1 MRHQKSNKPSQKEAE
16 LALLNLNA
24 AGLDIGADEIYAC
37 VPSDRDEMPVRKF
50 GSYTVD
56 LHSLADWLTACGIEQ
71 VAMESTGIYWIPV
84 YELLEMRGFTVALV
98 NARHLKNVP
107 GRKSDV
113 ADCEWLQQLHTYGLL
128 RSSFRPDEEIC
139 ALRAL
144 VRHRQSLIESRS
156 QQIQLMQKALEQMN
170 VKLTQVVSDIT
181 GVTGL
186 GIIRAI
192 LQGER
197 NPKQL
202 AQLRNPLCKKSE
214 TEIAKALEGTYK
226 SEHLFALRQS
236 VEAFDFYHHQ
246 LQVCDREIE
255 THYASLPPTPPG
267 EGTSGPAP
275 DTQSRRKNQA
285 HFDLAA
291 SLYRTVGVDL
301 TAIDGI
307 QALTAQTLISE
318 VGLDMRRWPTVKHF
332 TSWLG
337 LSPHNEISGGKVL
350 RTGTKKTKNRAN
362 TALRIAAQA
371 LHGSDSALGGFYRR
385 MRAKHGPA
393 KAITATAHKLARII
407 YYMLR
412 DRIPYQDPGAQHYE
426 QQYQQRVLRNLQRK
440 AQRLGMQLVP
450 FEDPSINGLSHLAP
464 T

>member
-1 MRHQKSNKPSQKEAE
+1 MTHPSPKPQNQKRRE
-16 LALLNLNA
+16 LESLNLNA
-24 AGLDIGADEIYAC
+24 AGLDIGAEEIYAC
-37 VPSDRDEMPVRKF
+37 VPSDRDAVRVRKF
-50 GSYTVD
+50 GAYTVD
-56 LHSLADWLTACGIEQ
+56 LHSLADWLAACGIET

-84 YELLEMRGFTVALV
+84 FEVLELRGFAVSLV

-128 RSSFRPDEEIC
+128 RSSFRPSEEMC

-156 QQIQLMQKALEQMN
+156 RQIQLMQKALEQMN

-186 GIIRAI
+186 SIIRAI
-192 LQGER
+192 LRGER
-197 NPKQL
+197 NPQQL
-202 AQLRNPLCKKSE
+202 ANLRAPNCKKSE
-214 TEIAKALEGTYK
+214 REIAQALEGTYK

-236 VEAFDFYHHQ
+236 LEAFDFYHHQ
-246 LQVCDREIE
+246 LQVCDQEIE
-255 THYASLPPTPPG
+255 ARYESLPPAPPG
-267 EGTSGPAP
+267 EGTTPPQAK
-275 DTQSRRKNQA
+275 TQQRRKNQA

-291 SLYRTVGVDL
+291 SLYQTVGVDL
-301 TAIDGI
+301 TAIDGLD
-307 QALTAQTLISE
+307 ALTTQTIIAE
-318 VGLDMRRWPTVKHF
+318 IGLDMRRWPTVKHF
-332 TSWLG
+332 ASWLG
-337 LSPHNEISGGKVL
+337 LSPNNEVSGGKVL
-350 RTGTKKTKNRAN
+350 RTRTKKTKNRAN
-362 TALRIAAQA
+362 TALRLAAQS

-385 MRAKHGPA
+385 LRAQHGPA

-412 DRIPYQDPGAQHYE
+412 DRIPYQDPGAQRYE
-426 QQYQQRVLRNLQRK
+426 QQYQQRVLRNLTRK

-450 FEDPSINGLSHLAP
+450 LPDPSGNASPHLAP